1 MFVAN
6 MRRAATHA
14 ILVFLI
20 LLCLEK
26 FEIFKGTEKLDTFL
40 LIQSVY

>member
-6 MRRAATHA
+6 MRRAASHA

-20 LLCLEK
+20 LCLEK